1 MRASNARVARAR
13 ILRSIV
19 VSRRDAL
26 SGWRV
31 RRDTRSG
38 ERLAPCLRSLAD
50 PTLTTATVTSVSR
63 KRAQAHQA
71 GTSDSFCSYQAER
84 AKMAASSMPDKN
96 YFARVVVDLAR
107 VTSTRSGDAR
117 DEYRG
122 DKRDDE
128 TIKDLQKLMDAKK
141 QGKLPEYLFKP
152 QRYWYAH
159 GHGIFSRF
167 RFSSKT

>member
-71 GTSDSFCSYQAER
+71 GTSDSFCSYLAER
-84 AKMAASSMPDKN
+84 ANMASSVADEK
-96 YFARVVVDLAR
+96 YLGRLLVDLAK
-107 VTSTRSGDAR
+107 VTSARSGDAR
-117 DEYRG
+117 EYRG